1 MEAEVADRIEELN
14 TKLNE
19 VKSELAISK
28 SENSD
33 LHRRNE
39 DFKEYNNELL
49 DKLSDAELEKEL
61 VVEERD
67 ALFMQKQEVEREC
80 EEKKKIISTQ
90 KAEMESLTSQ
100 LENSVS
106 KDTLQEEKYLLFKT
120 LMDSFEKER
129 KEMQAKNASL
139 QMLLKNATTD
149 LLYLSKRNEST
160 QEALAQALHW
170 EADIQPTPC
179 KPNTFFS

>member
-1 MEAEVADRIEELN
+1 M
-14 TKLNE
+14 
-19 VKSELAISK
+19 AISK

-49 DKLSDAELEKEL
+49 DKLSDAELDKEM
-61 VVEERD
+61 VFEERD
-67 ALFMQKQEVEREC
+67 ALYMQRQEVERES
-80 EEKKKIISTQ
+80 EEKSKIISTQ
-90 KAEMESLTSQ
+90 RAEIESLKSQ
-100 LENSVS
+100 LENSMAKETVR
-106 KDTLQEEKYLLFKT
+106 DEKYLIFKT

-129 KEMQAKNASL
+129 LEWRNKNALL
-139 QMLLKNATTD
+139 QRLLKNATTD
-149 LLYLSKRNEST
+149 LLYLSKRNDAT

-179 KPNTFFS
+179 KPSIPF